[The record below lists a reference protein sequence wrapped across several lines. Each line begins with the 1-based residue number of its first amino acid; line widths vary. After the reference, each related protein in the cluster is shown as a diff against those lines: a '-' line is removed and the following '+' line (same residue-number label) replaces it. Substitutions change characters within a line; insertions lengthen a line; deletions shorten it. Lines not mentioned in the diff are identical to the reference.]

1 MHLKLRKF
9 LFAVWLIGTIILA
22 VTSTSFATEPIFP
35 SEKNAPPPRIIRT
48 CCSFGADV
56 EMAALPFIKISD
68 ITSREAIGNHVYLG
82 DKQEGNGIIYTKRGG
97 FIDLGHLRDCADWT
111 AYLYRQIISK
121 NLEDEFV
128 LNLGNEAGNKTLT
141 IKAFKPD
148 SLPNPYELA
157 SKIAYD
163 LSLWHEIAT
172 WYGASYIPMVP
183 ERYSSFSPEDLFS
196 NLLGTYLGKKALQS
210 SLPYNEAMTFY
221 ITEMLDSLESVE
233 TYDETYNAMEKVV
246 NVWWTDEERLPSK
259 KVLLMRYFDCSDN
272 VCLEPWTVEPIDNIF
287 SILKP
292 SQDLSNDYSLSI
304 NLNYKVPNKSGVRS
318 DGSKVIS
325 QFDFD
330 RLINYAEYEIWL
342 MEEKYKQT
350 RHILLKKNDKQAD

>member
-1 MHLKLRKF
+1 
-9 LFAVWLIGTIILA
+9 LFASCLLTLGYQ
-22 VTSTSFATEPIFP
+22 SFATEPIFTGT
-35 SEKNAPPPRIIRT
+35 KNEPPPRIIRT

-56 EMAALPFIKISD
+56 EMAGMPFIKISD
-68 ITSREAIGNHVYLG
+68 ITSREAIGNHVYMG

-111 AYLYRQIISK
+111 AYLYHQIVNK
-121 NLEDEFV
+121 NITEDFE
-128 LNLGNEAGNKTLT
+128 LTLGNEAGRKVL
-141 IKAFKPD
+141 IIPAFKPG
-148 SLPNPYELA
+148 SIPNSYELA

-183 ERYSSFSPEDLFS
+183 ERYSSFSPEDLYS

-210 SLPYNEAMTFY
+210 NLPYNEAMTFY
-221 ITEMLDSLESVE
+221 IAEMLDSLQSVE
-233 TYDETYNAMEKVV
+233 TYEETYAAMDKVM

-292 SQDLSNDYSLSI
+292 SQDLSNYYSLSI

-342 MEEKYKQT
+342 MEEKDKQVK
-350 RHILLKKNDKQAD
+350 HVQLKKNERLTN